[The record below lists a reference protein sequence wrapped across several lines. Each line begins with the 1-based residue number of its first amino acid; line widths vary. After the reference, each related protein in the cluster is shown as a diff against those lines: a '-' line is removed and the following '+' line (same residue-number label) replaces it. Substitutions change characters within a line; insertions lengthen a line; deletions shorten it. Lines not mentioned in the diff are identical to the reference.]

1 MSVKHNN
8 TKYKT
13 YNVTAG
19 LYVSALT
26 ESSVV
31 NDNESEYE

>member
-1 MSVKHNN
+1 MSVKHKN

-19 LYVSALT
+19 LLVSVHT

-31 NDNESEYE
+31 NDHERE